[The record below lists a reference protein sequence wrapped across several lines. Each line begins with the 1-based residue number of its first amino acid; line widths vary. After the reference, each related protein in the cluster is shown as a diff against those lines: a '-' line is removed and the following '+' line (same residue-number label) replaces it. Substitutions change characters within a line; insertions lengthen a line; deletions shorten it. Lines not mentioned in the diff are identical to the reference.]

1 MYIVDITRDDYDN
14 FNDILLGKDSM
25 DAKRKAINYISDFI
39 LANFNLYVSKD
50 IIDQNLNME
59 GFSLKEFM
67 KNHFSRN
74 IKKELLIQ
82 YFPTSANYCL
92 YIKRFDK
99 NKNSFP
105 TLYFFHK
112 DEIRMARHIND
123 FFINDYLIVNHNDTL
138 NALKKRIRKYATLTK
153 DAFFITNDFNCGI
166 LSLYDNAITI
176 EKLLNNNYSLN
187 QLKNNCIGGID
198 I

>member
-1 MYIVDITRDDYDN
+1 MYIVDITRDDCDN
-14 FNDILLGKDSM
+14 LNDILVGKDSM
-25 DAKRKAINYISDFI
+25 DAKRKTINYISDFI
-39 LANFNLYVSKD
+39 LANFNLCVNKD
-50 IIDQNLNME
+50 TIDQNLNME

-67 KNHFSRN
+67 INQFFRN

-82 YFPTSANYCL
+82 YFPTSTNYCL

-123 FFINDYLIVNHNDTL
+123 FFINDYLIINHNDTL
-138 NALKKRIRKYATLTK
+138 NAFKKRIRKYTNLTK
-153 DAFFITNDFNCGI
+153 DAFFISNNFSCGI
-166 LSLYDNAITI
+166 LSLYDNTITI
-176 EKLLNNNYSLN
+176 DKLLNSNYSLN
-187 QLKNNCIGGID
+187 QLKNDCMGGID